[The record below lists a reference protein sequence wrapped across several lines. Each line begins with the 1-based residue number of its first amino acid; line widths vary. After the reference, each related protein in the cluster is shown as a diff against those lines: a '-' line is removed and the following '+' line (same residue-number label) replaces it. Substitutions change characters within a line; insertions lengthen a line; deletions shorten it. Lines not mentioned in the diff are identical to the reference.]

1 MGCSSWTTTTTKTKQ
16 GNNLVS
22 YNRLDTQI
30 NNEEEIKD
38 ELILE
43 YEKDINKMLQN
54 LNNIYKNK
62 GIELKNLSK
71 YYIYPKKDY
80 VDSKFSNQIIM
91 IFTHNINPFEENI
104 YTNKYIQEVKSEI
117 KILKKS
123 IKINIILY
131 LILKYFI

>member
-1 MGCSSWTTTTTKTKQ
+1 MGCSSGTTTTTKTKQ

-71 YYIYPKKDY
+71 YYIYPKKDC

-91 IFTHNINPFEENI
+91 IFTHNINPFE
-104 YTNKYIQEVKSEI
+104 
-117 KILKKS
+117 
-123 IKINIILY
+123 
-131 LILKYFI
+131 